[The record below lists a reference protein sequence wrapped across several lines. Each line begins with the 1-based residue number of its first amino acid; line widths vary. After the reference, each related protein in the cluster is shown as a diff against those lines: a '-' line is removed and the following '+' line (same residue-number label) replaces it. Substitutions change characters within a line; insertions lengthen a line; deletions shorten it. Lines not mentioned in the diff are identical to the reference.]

1 MKKTITTIFMVP
13 TLKIPKGAL
22 RLLGFINAFQYDI
35 DREIDYGEGKVI
47 YLLFKHDDIEYF
59 REFLDAEYDRTEAI
73 IEDYD
78 YPNGFV
84 VLVYKLDST
93 WNRDF
98 SLIKRSKYSKTSP
111 AFQKMFPKV
120 IKIIDKRGLH
130 KDEISLQHRVFN
142 KTLDLI
148 AYWEKKIGIEWTDDM
163 EVWPAYDESKE
174 ILNMIEIKNEYNNG
188 ETNIKVT
195 KGASKSNS

>member
-47 YLLFKHDDIEYF
+47 YLLFKPDDIEYF

-73 IEDYD
+73 IE
-78 YPNGFV
+78 
-84 VLVYKLDST
+84 DST